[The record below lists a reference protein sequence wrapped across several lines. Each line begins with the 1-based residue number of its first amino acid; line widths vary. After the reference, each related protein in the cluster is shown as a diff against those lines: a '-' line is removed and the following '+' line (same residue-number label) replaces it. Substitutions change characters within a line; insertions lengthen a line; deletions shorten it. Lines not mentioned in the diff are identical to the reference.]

1 MYLLLLGNSGVQ
13 AGHTLVGVNLE
24 TGEWLRLMT
33 KHLYGQFRHEDTGT
47 GLPYLGYRTLR
58 SLDVLDVTLGGRCPE
73 LGYTECVYLETMKYQ
88 GTWNTRDNFSQ
99 LEKYVDHNWG
109 NSTSRSSWL
118 IKVIDP
124 EFYIDRHEMY
134 ADARCKFN
142 HNGINYDLRVSDH
155 AQWIKDARNQENEPI
170 DYPKDRT
177 WYFTISL
184 AVTGRGDPRR
194 VVSAIP
200 F

>member
-33 KHLYGQFRHEDTGT
+33 KHVYGQFRHEDTGT
-47 GLPYLGYRTLR
+47 EMPFLGFRTLR

-73 LGYTECVYLETMKYQ
+73 LGHTECVYLEKMKYQ

-99 LEKYVDHNWG
+99 LEKYVDINWG
-109 NSTSRSSWL
+109 NSTGRSSWL
-118 IKVIDP
+118 IKVSNP
-124 EFYIDRHEMY
+124 EFYIDRQETY
-134 ADARCKFN
+134 VDARCRFS
-142 HNGINYDLRVSDH
+142 HNGTDFDLRVSDH
-155 AQWIKDARNQENEPI
+155 ARWIKDARNQLNEPI

-177 WYFTISL
+177 WYFTISM
-184 AVTGRGDPRR
+184 TDSGRSDRRR
-194 VVSAIP
+194 VVSAVP